1 MALLDCFPEIHLRNP
16 CIIAQMVRSRP
27 LAPDWNQPILI
38 KLCNYRLDFTPFGHF
53 YQFCLKFATFIHRL
67 YCSDLS

>member
-38 KLCNYRLDFTPFGHF
+38 KLCNYRLDFTPFRQIDQFGVNNACF
-53 YQFCLKFATFIHRL
+53 YTG
-67 YCSDLS
+67 YY